1 MTRVQ
6 KGSLSEKQM
15 GYLLIAPAL
24 LIILIIAIWP
34 VVRSFW
40 ISLHDIRLN
49 DPTKTEVHNAYGLD
63 MERYVNSLPILLRNL
78 AKEANAAD
86 GSVKEELLALKQQ
99 AEQMKASL
107 AQSGEIAQRYQEIDK
122 LLLDFKPVP
131 NELKYVALSDAQ
143 MQALRATLQDLET
156 KLTEMGK
163 QKQLEKPEGVIAVVK
178 GIAASIISPNYV
190 GFAYYQQ
197 FLADSRMWAA
207 LYNTLFF
214 TVVSVAIELVLG
226 LWIALL
232 INKQFYGRGLVRA
245 TVLIPWAIPTVISAM
260 MWKFLYDGQN
270 GIVAYLF
277 EQTGL
282 VADMGM
288 LLTTKAGAMF
298 SVILADVWK
307 TTPFMALLLFAGL
320 QTIPHSLYE
329 AAEVDG
335 AGKVQQFFR
344 ITLPMLKSTLL
355 VSLLFRT
362 LDAFRV
368 FDLIYALTG
377 GGPANSTETI
387 SIYAYKTMFAQM
399 SFGEGSALA
408 VIVFLCVA
416 LISIGYIKILGADL
430 LGEGGR

>member
-1 MTRVQ
+1 MKQ
-6 KGSLSEKQM
+6 KSLSEKQM
-15 GYLLIAPAL
+15 GYLLIAPAIV
-24 LIILIIAIWP
+24 IILVIAIWP
-34 VVRSFW
+34 VLRSFW

-49 DPTKTEVHNAYGLD
+49 DPTKTEVHNSYGLD
-63 MERYVNSLPILLRNL
+63 MERYVNTLPNLLRYLKN
-78 AKEANAAD
+78 EADSAD
-86 GSVKEELLALKQQ
+86 GEVKEQLLALRQQ
-99 AEQMKASL
+99 AEQMNATL
-107 AQSGEIAQRYQEIDK
+107 QQSAEIAERYQSIDK
-122 LLLDFKPVP
+122 LLLEFKPVP
-131 NELKYVALSDAQ
+131 NEMKYVELSNEQTESIRTTLDAIGTALNE
-143 MQALRATLQDLET
+143 LGR
-156 KLTEMGK
+156 
-163 QKQLEKPEGVIAVVK
+163 QKHLNKPEGATGVVQ
-178 GIAASIISPNYV
+178 GIASSVIEPNYV
-190 GFAYYQQ
+190 GFAYYKQ
-197 FLADSRMWAA
+197 LLTDGRLWGA

-232 INKQFYGRGLVRA
+232 INKQFVGRGLVRA

-260 MWKFLYDGQN
+260 MWKYLYDGQN
-270 GIVAYLF
+270 GIVAHLL
-277 EQTGL
+277 EVTGL
-282 VADMGM
+282 VPDMGV

-320 QTIPHSLYE
+320 QTIPNSLYE
-329 AAEVDG
+329 AAQVDG
-335 AGKVQQFFR
+335 ASRFQQFFR
-344 ITLPMLKSTLL
+344 ITLPMLKPTLL
-355 VSLLFRT
+355 VALLFRT

-387 SIYAYKTMFAQM
+387 AILAYKTMFAQM

-430 LGEGGR
+430 LGESGRR